1 MPEIGASLR
10 EAQMRAKLDITEVEA
25 DTKIRG
31 KYLRALENEEWGLLP
46 GPTFVRSFL
55 RTYGDYLGI
64 DGRMLVEEF
73 KLRHEG
79 YDDQNLPPLGTPRSA
94 SRDRARRG
102 GPARGGRTPVAPDG
116 RGRLIVVLGLL
127 AILIAGLF
135 VLGTCGS
142 KDDKR
147 NPVAPRTTTTGPKTP
162 ARSGASLRIIARE
175 PVYACVRDA
184 GGKRLINGVVVT
196 KTTPAQTYRAS
207 ALRVSIGTGS
217 ATLVVNGKPLL
228 LRRAG
233 SPRGYRIDDTGLTR
247 VPATDR
253 VSC

>member
-1 MPEIGASLR
+1 
-10 EAQMRAKLDITEVEA
+10 MRAKLDITEVEA

-94 SRDRARRG
+94 GRDRTRRG
-102 GPARGGRTPVAPDG
+102 APRGRTSVAPDG
-116 RGRLIVVLGLL
+116 RGRLWLVLGLVAVL
-127 AILIAGLF
+127 VGGLF

-142 KDDKR
+142 SDDKT
-147 NPVAPRTTTTGPKTP
+147 PRATPSATETTP
-162 ARSGASLRIIARE
+162 ASSGATLRIVARQ
-175 PVYACVRDA
+175 PVYACLRGPD
-184 GGKRLINGVVVT
+184 GQRLIDGVVLRSA
-196 KTTPAQTYRAS
+196 TPAKTYRAS
-207 ALRVSIGTGS
+207 MLRLSLGTGS
-217 ATLVVNGKPLL
+217 ATLVVNGKPYL
-228 LRRAG
+228 LRQTSA
-233 SPRGYRIDDTGLTR
+233 PRGYVIDKGGLQR
-247 VPATDR
+247 VAAGDR
-253 VSC
+253 VACG

>member
-10 EAQMRAKLDITEVEA
+10 EARMRAKLDITEVEA

-94 SRDRARRG
+94 GRDRARRG
-102 GPARGGRTPVAPDG
+102 GAPRGRQSVAPDG
-116 RGRLIVVLGLL
+116 RGRLWLVAGLV
-127 AILIAGLF
+127 AILVGGLF
-135 VLGTCGS
+135 VLGTCGPS
-142 KDDKR
+142 DK
-147 NPVAPRTTTTGPKTP
+147 KTP
-162 ARSGASLRIIARE
+162 DKPAATPTTPAPASSAATLRIVARR
-175 PVYACVRDA
+175 PIYACLRGAD
-184 GGKRLINGVVVT
+184 GRRLIDGVVVRSG
-196 KTTPAQTYRAS
+196 TPAQTYRAS
-207 ALRVSIGTGS
+207 TLRLALGTGS
-217 ATLVVNGKPLL
+217 VTLVVNGRPYV
-228 LRRAG
+228 LRATTT
-233 SPRGYRIDDTGLTR
+233 PRGYTIDKNGLQRVAAAERITCG
-247 VPATDR
+247 
-253 VSC
+253 

>member
-10 EAQMRAKLDITEVEA
+10 EARMRAKLDITEVEA

-94 SRDRARRG
+94 GRDRARRG
-102 GPARGGRTPVAPDG
+102 RTSVAPDG
-116 RGRLIVVLGLL
+116 SGRLWLVLGLVAVL
-127 AILIAGLF
+127 VGGLF
-135 VLGTCGS
+135 ILGTCGS
-142 KDDKR
+142 SDK
-147 NPVAPRTTTTGPKTP
+147 KTP
-162 ARSGASLRIIARE
+162 ASRPSATATTPAAAVNAATLRIVARQ
-175 PVYACVRDA
+175 PVYACLRGPD
-184 GGKRLINGVVVT
+184 GRRLIDGVVLRSG
-196 KTTPAQTYRAS
+196 TPAQTYRAS
-207 ALRVSIGTGS
+207 ALRLSLGTGT
-217 ATLVVNGKPLL
+217 ATLVVNGKPYL
-228 LRRAG
+228 LRRTSA
-233 SPRGYRIDDTGLTR
+233 PRGYVIDKGGLRR
-247 VPATDR
+247 VAAADR
-253 VSC
+253 VTCG

>member
-10 EAQMRAKLDITEVEA
+10 EARMRAKLDITEVEA

-94 SRDRARRG
+94 SRDRVRR
-102 GPARGGRTPVAPDG
+102 GRTPVAPDG
-116 RGRLIVVLGLL
+116 RGRLYVVLALL
-127 AILIAGLF
+127 AILIGGLF
-135 VLGTCGS
+135 ILGTCGS
-142 KDDKR
+142 SGKPS
-147 NPVAPRTTTTGPKTP
+147 NVTAPPTTTTGSGTA
-162 ARSGASLRIIARE
+162 ARAAASLRIIARE

-184 GGKRLINGVVVT
+184 GGKRLINGVVLT
-196 KTTPAQTYRAS
+196 RATPAQTYRAS

-233 SPRGYRIDDTGLTR
+233 AARGYRIDNRGLTR